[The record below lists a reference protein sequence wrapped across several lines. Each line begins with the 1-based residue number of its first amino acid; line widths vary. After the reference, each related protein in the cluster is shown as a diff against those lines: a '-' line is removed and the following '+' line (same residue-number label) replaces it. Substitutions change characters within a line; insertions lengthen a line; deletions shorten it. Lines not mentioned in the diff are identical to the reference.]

1 MKKRLCSILLAL
13 CMLLTLLPVSAL
25 AADAWTGAA
34 DTGWY
39 DGHEDDVSYTL
50 ATAEELAGLAQLV
63 NGGNSFSGK
72 TIVLGDDLDLAGLAW
87 TPIGASGTPF
97 QGAFDGAGHTV
108 SNLSVNNSQLEYAGL
123 FGLLQSP
130 GSVKDLTL
138 NNASVTAHA
147 QVGTMFGSAY
157 TGSVAGCRV
166 TGAIAVTGNYKVGG
180 LIGSAFD
187 DNQIA
192 GCTVS
197 GVTVVSNAT
206 AEYIAVN
213 PASAAIGGIV
223 GLYTGNGS
231 HNGSLTG
238 CTVEDLTL
246 RSDNPGVQMGYLT
259 GGLRGSGKV
268 EELPTSENWS
278 QSGNQIQGSNT
289 GSTTGC
295 VLVGDIFYP
304 TLADAVAAAAPDDTV
319 TLMGSVT
326 LESNLTIDKNLT
338 IRGANAGLAWDDPA
352 RGGGKRHCDLCGSGR
367 LQRGRADCH
376 RRRRGGHP

>member
-1 MKKRLCSILLAL
+1 
-13 CMLLTLLPVSAL
+13 MLLTLLPVSTL

-147 QVGTMFGSAY
+147 QVGAMFGSAY
-157 TGSVAGCRV
+157 TGSVAGCKV

-180 LIGSAFD
+180 F
-187 DNQIA
+187 A
-192 GCTVS
+192 GE
-197 GVTVVSNAT
+197 G
-206 AEYIAVN
+206 Y
-213 PASAAIGGIV
+213 AA
-223 GLYTGNGS
+223 
-231 HNGSLTG
+231 LTG